1 MTVTTTGLT
10 KAAGIAAAAS
20 GLLYGS
26 LQFVHPL
33 ETVAAVT
40 TTRWAVVHYL
50 TIAMA
55 VLGVFGVTGMY
66 LRQARRVGV
75 LGLVGYLLFGAFYLV
90 TMMFS
95 FVEAFVLPEMA
106 GQAPHLVAEI
116 NAIFGGGDTGDLG
129 AIKATGAVGFALYL
143 FAGLTFG
150 IALFRARIL
159 SRWAS
164 ALLAVGAVL
173 PIAGP
178 LVPHQ
183 VLRGAAVPVGIAMIG
198 LGVSLWRDQRNASAA
213 QTSASPAVVPAARVE
228 PSTVR

>member
-1 MTVTTTGLT
+1 MAITTTSLT
-10 KAAGIAAAAS
+10 RVAGISAATS
-20 GLLYGS
+20 GLLYS
-26 LQFVHPL
+26 FVQFVHPV

-55 VLGVFGVTGMY
+55 VLGVIGVTGMY
-66 LRQARRVGV
+66 LRQVRRVGV
-75 LGLVGYLLFGAFYLV
+75 LGLVGYALFGAFYLV

-106 GQAPHLVAEI
+106 DDAPHLVGEI

-129 AIKATGAVGFALYL
+129 AIRYVGGVGFALYL

-164 ALLAVGAVL
+164 ALLAVGTVL
-173 PIAGP
+173 PIAAP

-183 VLRGAAVPVGIAMIG
+183 VLRGAAIPVGIAMIG
-198 LGVSLWRDQRNASAA
+198 LGVSLWRDQRQPA
-213 QTSASPAVVPAARVE
+213 TPAVVPAARVE
-228 PSTVR
+228 PSAVR